1 VSLARKALMTTCVA
15 LSLTSCMTSTTGD
28 SQPRLAAVNGDIR
41 QGQAIFNSRDK
52 GHCLL
57 CHQLASNA
65 EAFQGT
71 IGPPLDNIGDRL
83 SAGQLRYRVVDSS
96 RLNPDTR
103 MPAYFKTEGLHQV
116 AAEFVGQPVLN
127 AQEVEHLVA
136 YLSAQRSDHR
146 ESD

>member
-1 VSLARKALMTTCVA
+1 
-15 LSLTSCMTSTTGD
+15 MTSTPGD

-41 QGQAIFNSRDK
+41 QGQEIFNSRDK

-57 CHQLASNA
+57 CHQLTSNT

-83 SAGQLRYRVVDSS
+83 TAGQLRYRVVDSS

-127 AQEVEHLVA
+127 AIEIEHLVA
-136 YLSAQRSDHR
+136 YLSAQRFANR
-146 ESD
+146 EPN

>member
-1 VSLARKALMTTCVA
+1 MP
-15 LSLTSCMTSTTGD
+15 STTGD
-28 SQPRLAAVNGDIR
+28 SQPRLAAGSGDIAL
-41 QGQAIFNSRDK
+41 GQEIFNRRDK

-57 CHQLASNA
+57 CHQLASNT

-83 SAGQLRYRVVDSS
+83 SAAQLRYRVVDSS
-96 RLNPDTR
+96 RLNSGTR

-116 AAEFVGQPVLN
+116 AAEFAGQPVLN

-136 YLSAQRSDHR
+136 YLSAQRSDDQ

>member
-1 VSLARKALMTTCVA
+1 MALMTTCVA

-28 SQPRLAAVNGDIR
+28 SQPRLAAVSGDIR
-41 QGQAIFNSRDK
+41 QGQEIFNRRDK

-83 SAGQLRYRVVDSS
+83 TAGQLRYRVVDSS
-96 RLNPDTR
+96 RLNPSTR

-116 AAEFVGQPVLN
+116 AAEFAGQPVLN
-127 AQEVEHLVA
+127 AHEVEHLVA
-136 YLSAQRSDHR
+136 YLSAQRSDDR

>member
-1 VSLARKALMTTCVA
+1 MALMTTCAA

-28 SQPRLAAVNGDIR
+28 SQPRLAAVNGDLL
-41 QGQAIFNSRDK
+41 QGQKIFNRRDK

-57 CHQLASNA
+57 CHRLASNTD
-65 EAFQGT
+65 AFQGT

-96 RLNPDTR
+96 RLNPGTR

-116 AAEFVGQPVLN
+116 AAEFAGQPVLN
-127 AQEVEHLVA
+127 AQEIEHLVA
-136 YLSAQRSDHR
+136 YLSAQRSGDR
-146 ESD
+146 ASD